1 MDFVFVFV
9 FVAFEGPEQD
19 SASQDTES
27 DDVRVKSC
35 VVTPQTDSWPGAA
48 RSASR
53 LGLIL
58 HPTLLNISL
67 FFVYLYLHLF
77 FFGPTSME

>member
-1 MDFVFVFV
+1 MFV
-9 FVAFEGPEQD
+9 FVAFEGAEQD
-19 SASQDTES
+19 TASQDTAS

-58 HPTLLNISL
+58 HPALLNISL
-67 FFVYLYLHLF
+67 FLYFVF
-77 FFGPTSME
+77 VFVFFGPTSSFI

>member
-1 MDFVFVFV
+1 MALRTSDDEDKKLDFVFMFV

-19 SASQDTES
+19 TASQDTES

-58 HPTLLNISL
+58 HPALLNISL
-67 FFVYLYLHLF
+67 FLVYL
-77 FFGPTSME
+77 

>member
-1 MDFVFVFV
+1 MALRTSDDEDKKLDFVFVFV

-19 SASQDTES
+19 TASQDTAS

-58 HPTLLNISL
+58 HPALLNISL
-67 FFVYLYLHLF
+67 FFFVYL
-77 FFGPTSME
+77 